1 MRPTLLL
8 VILSSR
14 ESLDGFSIL
23 YSLSR
28 CRNYFCTWRLFTTL
42 RTPGDVQAILIACS
56 RASRDLTVPLRKTF
70 PSFDTTLMPVK
81 STFLSIRSRS
91 NTDLDRASSSEVS
104 AVGTSTV
111 APLCSIWQPRADV
124 RANKTLASRVFRL
137 TIVSLLCH
145 GQLWVNFGFGTWI
158 LIRRRWERIGNR
170 QYHLITRSALA
181 STFGGITRP
190 ICLALFRL
198 SPARTFFG
206 YSNCRPLDFVCF
218 AKHTT
223 NLFNKDWVCAW

>member
-1 MRPTLLL
+1 LHHLITR
-8 VILSSR
+8 
-14 ESLDGFSIL
+14 SIL
-23 YSLSR
+23 CSLSR

-111 APLCSIWQPRADV
+111 ALLCSIWQPRADV
-124 RANKTLASRVFRL
+124 RANKTLASRVLRL

-145 GQLWVNFGFGTWI
+145 GHLWVDLVRHTI

-170 QYHLITRSALA
+170 KYHLITRSALA
-181 STFGGITRP
+181 STLGGITRP
-190 ICLALFRL
+190 ICLALQIITSSNFL
-198 SPARTFFG
+198 SGIPMETAEFCLLRKT
-206 YSNCRPLDFVCF
+206 YYKPI
-218 AKHTT
+218 
-223 NLFNKDWVCAW
+223 

>member
-8 VILSSR
+8 VILSCR

-70 PSFDTTLMPVK
+70 PSVDTTLMPVK

-111 APLCSIWQPRADV
+111 ALLCSIWQPRADV

-145 GQLWVNFGFGTWI
+145 GQLWVNFGFGTRI
-158 LIRRRWERIGNR
+158 LISRRWERNGDR
-170 QYHLITRSALA
+170 HYHLITLSALA
-181 STFGGITRP
+181 STLGGMVRP
-190 ICLALFRL
+190 ICFAVLRLITNSYLVGCSTGRSPGLAPFSTL
-198 SPARTFFG
+198 ST
-206 YSNCRPLDFVCF
+206 
-218 AKHTT
+218 
-223 NLFNKDWVCAW
+223 

>member
-1 MRPTLLL
+1 MRPTLIL

-111 APLCSIWQPRADV
+111 ALLCSIWQPRADV

-145 GQLWVNFGFGTWI
+145 GHLWVDLVRYTI

-170 QYHLITRSALA
+170 KYHLITRSALA
-181 STFGGITRP
+181 STFGGIVRP
-190 ICLALFRL
+190 ICLAVLRL
-198 SPARTFFG
+198 ITS
-206 YSNCRPLDFVCF
+206 SNFVGCSIGSSAGF
-218 AKHTT
+218 AP
-223 NLFNKDWVCAW
+223 FNILSTYQAIRR